1 MKRRSWFI
9 YNMISTVDIYKRS
22 KHQIQLSAM
31 PSFSSTIY
39 GTRAAAA
46 LDAITHEITPDED
59 KLHTG
64 CFETIENSVMTHPEG
79 SHFEADIL
87 LSCSDINGSP
97 IDHLIRRIDYA
108 FHGSRKSNKSISLFL
123 PLNTLQEKLK
133 VLRSSH
139 LLHYRENKFRN
150 ESISTFL
157 SSVLAYRGAIRITGE
172 VRATGPAFSDG
183 LFGPHVAKV
192 FNSLLAL
199 EIRLADNDTRP
210 EGFPE
215 QNRNLMLAVD
225 HSEQR
230 RSFALRSGKG
240 TAFAGDV
247 LVLQHI
253 QAPRIGV
260 MLKKLK
266 ETEGFDCGLMDAL
279 FPEFNDLPPP
289 LDQIRESDFE
299 LAINMALI
307 EVRYEM
313 DLVITTIHGKAL
325 PVLMAL
331 HRRLGRDS
339 PLKALDAEILCH
351 IVEILITEAR
361 DPWLQFPGKYG
372 F

>member
-1 MKRRSWFI
+1 
-9 YNMISTVDIYKRS
+9 
-22 KHQIQLSAM
+22 M
-31 PSFSSTIY
+31 PCFSPAIY
-39 GTRAAAA
+39 GPRAAAA

-64 CFETIENSVMTHPEG
+64 CFDTIENYVMTHPEG

-87 LSCSDINGSP
+87 LSCSDFNSSP
-97 IDHLIRRIDYA
+97 IDRLIRRIDYA
-108 FHGSRKSNKSISLFL
+108 FHGSRRSNKSISLFL

-133 VLRSSH
+133 VFKASRF
-139 LLHYRENKFRN
+139 LHYREYKERD
-150 ESISTFL
+150 ESISTFF
-157 SSVLAYRGAIRITGE
+157 SSVLKYRGAIRITGE
-172 VRATGPAFSDG
+172 VRATGPAFSDS

-199 EIRLADNDTRP
+199 EIRLVDNDARP

-215 QNRNLMLAVD
+215 HNRNLMLAVD

-230 RSFALRSGKG
+230 RSFSLRSGKG

-247 LVLQHI
+247 LVLQHK
-253 QAPRIGV
+253 QAARTGV

-266 ETEGFDCGLMDAL
+266 EAEGFDCGLMDAL
-279 FPEFNDLPPP
+279 FPEFNDLPTP
-289 LDQIRESDFE
+289 LDQIRDSDFE

-325 PVLMAL
+325 PFLMAW

-339 PLKALDAEILCH
+339 PLKVLDTQVLCH
-351 IVEILITEAR
+351 IVEILLTEAR
-361 DPWLQFPGKYG
+361 DPWLQVEMP
-372 F
+372 